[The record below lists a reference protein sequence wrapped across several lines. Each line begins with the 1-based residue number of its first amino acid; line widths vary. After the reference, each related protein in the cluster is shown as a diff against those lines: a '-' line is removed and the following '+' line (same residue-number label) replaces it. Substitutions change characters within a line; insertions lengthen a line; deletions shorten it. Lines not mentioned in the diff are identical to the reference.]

1 MLAHDES
8 AAAGQL
14 QLTVAPATGGDPCLD
29 IGGATLTQS
38 EGVIS
43 FIGDGDYEADALVCT
58 QTHTRAPP
66 RPQLHQLC
74 LARSPCAAPA
84 SFLR

>member
-1 MLAHDES
+1 MCFRRTCPATGEYSVLMLAHDES

-43 FIGDGDYEADALVCT
+43 FIGDGDYEADALVCM
-58 QTHTRAPP
+58 QTHT
-66 RPQLHQLC
+66 L
-74 LARSPCAAPA
+74 
-84 SFLR
+84 